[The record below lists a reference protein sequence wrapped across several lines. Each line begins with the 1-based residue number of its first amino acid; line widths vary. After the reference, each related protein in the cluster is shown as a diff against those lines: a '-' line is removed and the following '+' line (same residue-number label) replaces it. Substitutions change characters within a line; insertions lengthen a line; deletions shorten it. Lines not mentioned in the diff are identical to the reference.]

1 MKVVIK
7 QKCFTGHSGNMFA
20 GEEHDLEPRIAEKL
34 IARGLAEEVSASPK
48 PKKAPKK
55 TNRSVGLSTSDV
67 EIVTPEDD

>member
-1 MKVVIK
+1 MKVIIK

-34 IARGLAEEVSASPK
+34 ISRGLAEAVSAQ

-55 TNRSVGLSTSDV
+55 TNRSIGLTTSDI
-67 EIVTPEDD
+67 EIATPEDE